1 MGPKWIFVAGSLGIL
16 FFVLIFLGF
25 VIGFDHTA
33 LVVSQKRLVPIYEVA
48 RDDQKIAITVD
59 GVWGVELTP
68 QLLSI
73 FEEYGI
79 NITFFFGGYWL
90 EKYPE
95 VLKQISDAGHEIG
108 NHSYT
113 HPQSSRLSRE
123 DFRTELSKTQKL
135 IEQTAG
141 SQPLFFRPPFGDY
154 NNQVIEVAREEGYQV
169 IQWSIDSLDWKEP
182 GTDFIVR
189 RIMENVKPGSIIL
202 MHNNAP
208 DTPEALR
215 ILLPELLKRGY
226 EVVPLSELVFKE
238 NYRIESHSGRQVP
251 LGGGE

>member
-1 MGPKWIFVAGSLGIL
+1 LCPKGIFVAGSLGIL

-33 LVVSQKRLVPIYEVA
+33 LLVSQKRLVPIYEVA

-59 GVWGVELTP
+59 GVWGAELTP

-113 HPQSSRLSRE
+113 HPKCSRLSRE
-123 DFRTELSKTQKL
+123 DFREELRKTQGL

-226 EVVPLSELVFKE
+226 EVVPLSELIFKE